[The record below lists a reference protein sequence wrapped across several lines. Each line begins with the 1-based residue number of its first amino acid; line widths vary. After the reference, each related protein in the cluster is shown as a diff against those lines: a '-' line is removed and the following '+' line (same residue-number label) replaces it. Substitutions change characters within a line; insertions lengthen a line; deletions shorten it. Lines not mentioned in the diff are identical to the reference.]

1 MLPLAGPSWC
11 QCSQGYI
18 SNYVWPSRHGKKW
31 SSTEFSRLGQQ
42 ASKAADCCC
51 CKPLLQGC
59 ILLCVP
65 VSVCEC
71 LYTYYLRT
79 CPVLMI
85 PCSLWPV
92 EDQGR
97 GTGICPCCYSGLIS
111 WCELQP
117 TGNCD
122 NQPATQVLCG
132 LTVWL
137 ALPARRAQL
146 PRQPS
151 QYHMN
156 KHPDLLLSAGFCIVH
171 NLKPPC

>member
-1 MLPLAGPSWC
+1 MDVIMKRRKTTLTVLFLKCSERFDTCQTLSAPLHPASKVLIQGLKL
-11 QCSQGYI
+11 QSQFTHTESHCCGLAATVTTNKLATI
-18 SNYVWPSRHGKKW
+18 AFKGNAASGWTQLMPVFSRLHIQLCLTFQTWQEVRKW

-85 PCSLWPV
+85 PCSL
-92 EDQGR
+92 
-97 GTGICPCCYSGLIS
+97 
-111 WCELQP
+111 
-117 TGNCD
+117 
-122 NQPATQVLCG
+122 
-132 LTVWL
+132 
-137 ALPARRAQL
+137 
-146 PRQPS
+146 
-151 QYHMN
+151 
-156 KHPDLLLSAGFCIVH
+156 
-171 NLKPPC
+171 